1 MSASAKATKTQQN
14 QAEVARSMKPVVP
27 EIPSDGLCADAAC
40 EAATPPPP
48 PGTEPFSMRSVS
60 VSPYWLAAVGV
71 ASALFLVL
79 TLYKK
84 R

>member
-1 MSASAKATKTQQN
+1 MSAAAKATKTQQN
-14 QAEVARSMKPVVP
+14 QAEVARSMNPVVP

-48 PGTEPFSMRSVS
+48 PGTEPFCTGPVS
-60 VSPYWLAAVGV
+60 QSWLTVMAV